1 MKKFSIKDLAIQ
13 ASIAAIYIVLVLIL
27 PWISFGPIQARI
39 AEALLVIVFFSN
51 KHMIGLLI
59 GTLIVNLIG
68 SPYPLDWIFGTLATL
83 IVLILLIIGK
93 KLWIPS
99 IIVFPSLINGLVIAG
114 IIAYSANEWS
124 IYGLTALWIGLGE
137 LLVVVVLGIPLKLMI
152 ERSPSIKSY
161 LQN

>member
-1 MKKFSIKDLAIQ
+1 MKFSIRDLAIQ
-13 ASIAAIYIVLVLIL
+13 ASIAAIYVVLVLIL
-27 PWISFGPIQARI
+27 PWISFGPIQARV
-39 AEALLVIVFFSN
+39 AEALLVLVFFSN
-51 KHMIGLLI
+51 KHTIGLLI
-59 GTLIVNLIG
+59 GTLIVNLLG

-83 IVLILLIIGK
+83 IVLILLMLSK
-93 KLWIPS
+93 KIWIPS
-99 IIVFPSLINGLVIAG
+99 LIIFPSLINGLIIAG
-114 IIAYSANEWS
+114 IISFSANDWS

>member
-27 PWISFGPIQARI
+27 PWISFGPIQARV

-114 IIAYSANEWS
+114 IIAYSANDWS
-124 IYGLTALWIGLGE
+124 IYGLTALWIGVGE
-137 LLVVVVLGIPLKLMI
+137 LLVVTILGIPLKLMLD
-152 ERSPSIKSY
+152 RSPSLKSY
-161 LQN
+161 LIN